1 MAKSGKGAVSTRLQ
15 SVARLA
21 RTDLAARLLEHGF
34 YAGQDQIML
43 ALSVEEGLTPTQ
55 LAARLGV
62 KPPTITK
69 TINRLQAQGFLTK
82 TGSETDARIAHI
94 ALTEAGR
101 VAIRAIEKSV
111 KRTEKTLLKGLD
123 KKERKALLKLLS
135 RVEANLLRPGAQ
147 PAEDGDDEDEAA

>member
-1 MAKSGKGAVSTRLQ
+1 MAKTGKGAVSARLQ

-43 ALSVEEGLTPTQ
+43 TLSAEEGLTPTQ

-69 TINRLQAQGFLTK
+69 TINRLQAQGFLCK

-94 ALTEAGR
+94 RLTDTGSEA
-101 VAIRAIEKSV
+101 IKAIEKSV

-123 KKERKALLKLLS
+123 KKERKALLKLLA
-135 RVEANLLRPGAQ
+135 RMEANLVHPGGQA
-147 PAEDGDDEDEAA
+147 ADAGDDEDEAA